1 MITHDESRVTLY
13 AHMSKIMPHIQVGT
27 RVRRGEVV
35 GLVGATGL
43 ATGPHLHY
51 ELRVNDRQVNPLKTP
66 IPDKEELT
74 TEELEDL
81 LSNARVLTARLALL
95 NRLQTAQPQPA
106 TEPEA
111 DSVQLT
117 GDVAPASVKKKKG
130 S

>member
-1 MITHDESRVTLY
+1 M
-13 AHMSKIMPHIQVGT
+13 
-27 RVRRGEVV
+27 
-35 GLVGATGL
+35 GATGL

-81 LSNARVLTARLALL
+81 LADARVLTARLALL
-95 NRLQTAQPQPA
+95 NRVQTAQPQPA
-106 TEPEA
+106 VETQA
-111 DSVQLT
+111 DAVQLT
-117 GDVAPASVKKKKG
+117 SETPATTPNKKKKKG

>member
-1 MITHDESRVTLY
+1 L
-13 AHMSKIMPHIQVGT
+13 
-27 RVRRGEVV
+27 
-35 GLVGATGL
+35 
-43 ATGPHLHY
+43 
-51 ELRVNDRQVNPLKTP
+51 
-66 IPDKEELT
+66 EE
-74 TEELEDL
+74 L